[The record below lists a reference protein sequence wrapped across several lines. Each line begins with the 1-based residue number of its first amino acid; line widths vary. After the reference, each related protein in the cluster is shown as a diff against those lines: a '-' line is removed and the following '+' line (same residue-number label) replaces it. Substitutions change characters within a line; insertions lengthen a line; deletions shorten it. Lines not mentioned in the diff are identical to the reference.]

1 MTSEAYSFPTKRV
14 NYPEI
19 IFFSHPRFSHWP
31 GTLPQSYQSSVHSFM
46 FLDSV
51 SCSDLKFG
59 QLFQQRPWVG
69 MALSELQHWEA
80 EYVDQKKREANSGYV
95 VSLRSPWAMS
105 IGGIC
110 PKMPSLKNAFYKLSI
125 YQSVYQKYFCL
136 FISNLYIARII
147 LIQVIS
153 SRRQP

>member
-46 FLDSV
+46 FLDSI

-59 QLFQQRPWVG
+59 QLYQQRPWVG
-69 MALSELQHWEA
+69 MAMSELQHWEA
-80 EYVDQKKREANSGYV
+80 EYVDQKKLEANLGYI
-95 VSLRSPWAMS
+95 VSLRSPWAIY
-105 IGGIC
+105 IGGSA
-110 PKMPSLKNAFYKLSI
+110 PKCLLWKMHFTNYLYTKACIKNIFASSF
-125 YQSVYQKYFCL
+125 QT
-136 FISNLYIARII
+136 FIL
-147 LIQVIS
+147 LIFS
-153 SRRQP
+153 WYRW